1 MNWYKSASSNY
12 DLSEE
17 SVKKFLDVA
26 KAQRSGPESIMLQIQ
41 RFTRGNILNY
51 IVEHGG
57 DILHRITHHA
67 DVDGSPYIRSGLM
80 DIAGMGSKKIINCIR
95 YLSQPYGFEKEMMEG
110 LSWKAK
116 DEGIPLEDVVK
127 ELSILLKKWG
137 NAYASIPVHN
147 RPQRLARDACIA
159 VGDQNWGKAKNL
171 FEELNSIASD
181 PERFF
186 REALTDETA
195 NTSSKNE

>member
-1 MNWYKSASSNY
+1 MNWYKKANSKHE
-12 DLSEE
+12 LSQE
-17 SVKKFLDVA
+17 SIRKFLDVA
-26 KAQRSGPESIMLQIQ
+26 KAQRSGPEAIMLQIQ

-67 DVDGSPYIRSGLM
+67 DIDGNPYIRSGLM
-80 DIAGMGSKKIINCIR
+80 DITGMGSKKLINCIR

-116 DEGIPLEDVVK
+116 DENIPLEDVVK
-127 ELSILLKKWG
+127 ELTILLKKWG
-137 NAYASIPVHN
+137 DAYASIPVYN

-159 VGDQNWGKAKNL
+159 VGNKEWEKAKEL
-171 FEELNSIASD
+171 FEDLNSIASE

-186 REALTDETA
+186 EEALTDETA
-195 NTSSKNE
+195 NISSKNE